1 MRFLILT
8 QYYAPEIGAT
18 QVRLGAVARTLR
30 SLGHDVEVLT
40 ALPNYPAGEIFPAYR
55 GTVYAK
61 EEING
66 ITVHRVWIYP
76 ATGSGLERLAN
87 YFSFV
92 FLSWLP
98 LLRARRPDYIWV
110 DSPPLFISITGYFFA
125 KLVGAK
131 MIFTVADLWPASV
144 EEMGIVTNK
153 LILNLAKKLEEWT
166 YRSSYRITAVTDGI
180 YERLKQRGIPAA
192 KLLKL
197 VNGVDAQLFHPRPAD
212 EELLEKLHLRGKKVI
227 LYAGGLGYAQ
237 GLDTVIDAAALLAPH
252 PEIVF
257 VFIGAGPEK
266 NRLQARVSQEGLT
279 NVRFLEQASLEY
291 VARLYSL
298 ALAGLTILKDLPL
311 FRGARPSK
319 MLPAMAAGVPVIYS
333 GAGEG
338 ADLVSRAQ
346 AGLVVRPED
355 PAALAQTVL
364 HLARNPE
371 IAGELGRNGRAFA
384 EQHLSWS
391 AIINDWLRQ
400 LLGNGKET

>member
-8 QYYAPEIGAT
+8 QYFAPEIGAT

-30 SLGHDVEVLT
+30 SFGHEVEVVT
-40 ALPNYPAGEIFPAYR
+40 ALPNYPAGEIFPAYKGR
-55 GTVYAK
+55 FLAQ
-61 EEING
+61 EDRDG
-66 ITVHRVWIYP
+66 ISVRRVWIYP
-76 ATGSGLERLAN
+76 ATGSGLERLVN

-92 FLSWLP
+92 FLAWLP
-98 LLRARRPDYIWV
+98 LLRAQRPDYVWV
-110 DSPPLFISITGYFFA
+110 DSPPLFISLTGYFFA

-144 EEMGIVTNK
+144 EELGIVTNK

-166 YRSSYRITAVTDGI
+166 YRSSCRITAVTDGI
-180 YERLKQRGIPAA
+180 YQRLRQRGISAT
-192 KLLKL
+192 KLLRL

-212 EELLEKLHLRGKKVI
+212 AELLEKLHLREKKVI

-237 GLDTVIDAAALLAPH
+237 GLDTVIDAAGILAPH

-266 NRLQARVSQEGLT
+266 NRLQERVSQEGLT
-279 NVRFLEQASLEY
+279 NVMFLEQAPLEY

-311 FRGARPSK
+311 FQGARPSK
-319 MLPAMAAGVPVIYS
+319 MLPAMASGVPVIYS
-333 GAGEG
+333 GTGEG

-346 AGLVVRPED
+346 AGLVARPED
-355 PAALAQTVL
+355 PAALAQAVL
-364 HLARNPE
+364 RLAQNPGS
-371 IAGELGRNGRAFA
+371 ASELGRNGRAFA

-391 AIINDWLRQ
+391 ALINDWLRQ
-400 LLGNGKET
+400 LLGEGKRT